1 MDNELQKWR
10 EEGKHLPTFLRDFHD
25 QKNLFKYL
33 HETIDFEN
41 DPHLSKINWI
51 DGHIYTI
58 DIFLYVLAKYGYTL
72 QKSRAKLP
80 FENLSD
86 SIEKNNEYRREMFT
100 KAMLNLNNDNPKS
113 E

>member
-1 MDNELQKWR
+1 MIYSPFMKNFNGQSLNFKTLDFIE
-10 EEGKHLPTFLRDFHD
+10 FLAVHFS
-25 QKNLFKYL
+25 NTLMC
-33 HETIDFEN
+33 
-41 DPHLSKINWI
+41 
-51 DGHIYTI
+51 
-58 DIFLYVLAKYGYTL
+58 LYVLAKYGYTL